1 MCSKDYITAAS
12 KMDVISVDDLIV
24 AYAQFR
30 CSHGKALVIL
40 RSVSGIT
47 SLISSSMMI
56 WMILRSLEGLSTP
69 KHRLLFGLCM
79 CDILASLSY
88 STFNLMS
95 PSDIDY
101 SAWNV
106 RGYEATCTA
115 QGFLATLGGYG
126 GLFYNS
132 ALNLYFLAV
141 VKYEKGDIEIRTK
154 IEPFLHGVPIAISV
168 SYSIA
173 RLVKDQYNADDKGA
187 TPCMMFVNYPPHCQ
201 GHGVGETRDGFE
213 IPCGRGLDWS
223 WTSSIIGQ
231 ALMIIPVLIMIV
243 SLGIIYRCVRKIE
256 EKLGKYG
263 VNALRATIQNREN
276 SSEQDASDARLSSTL
291 VSSIRS
297 SISWLRKSNNRPIAR
312 SNNTR
317 SKSRAVLHKAFGY
330 SFFWFLSYGII
341 MIGIIMKVVTNS
353 FPLAV
358 NYLTAILYPLQG
370 LFNLLIYMH
379 PEIMAARRRC
389 RNISWCGAFIQV
401 LLSRDSKSRK
411 KKASRRTGK
420 RGDNKHFRKRAMED
434 ATRVSMEQVKRAKT
448 RIERDHQKEEE
459 KCEIKPQE
467 NLSHCKGT
475 SKSMYASNISPSVY
489 CESSE
494 NNKKLK
500 GRREDNGEIL
510 SKE

>member
-1 MCSKDYITAAS
+1 MSLLASKDFITATS

-47 SLISSSMMI
+47 SVISSFIMI

-79 CDILASLSY
+79 CDILVSLSY

-106 RGYEATCTA
+106 RGNEATCTA

-154 IEPFLHGVPIAISV
+154 IEPFLHGVPIAISF

-187 TPCMMFVNYPPHCQ
+187 TPCMMLVNYPPHCQ

-213 IPCGRGLDWS
+213 IPCGRGLDWG

-231 ALMIIPVLIMIV
+231 TFIFIPVLIMIV

-256 EKLGKYG
+256 EELAKYG
-263 VNALRATIQNREN
+263 VSALRATIQNREN
-276 SSEQDASDARLSSTL
+276 SSGQYTSDAPSTL
-291 VSSIRS
+291 VTSMRS
-297 SISWLRKSNNRPIAR
+297 SISWLRKSKNKPIAR

-341 MIGIIMKVVTNS
+341 MIGIIMKAVTNN

-358 NYLTAILYPLQG
+358 NYLNAILYPLQG

-379 PEIMAARRRC
+379 PKIMVARRRC
-389 RNISWCGAFIQV
+389 RNISWCGAFIQA
-401 LLSRDSKSRK
+401 LLSRDSKTRK
-411 KKASRRTGK
+411 KKASRRAGK
-420 RGDNKHFRKRAMED
+420 RGGNEHFKKRAMED
-434 ATRVSMEQVKRAKT
+434 ATRVSKEQVRRAKT

-459 KCEIKPQE
+459 KCEIKPLE
-467 NLSHCKGT
+467 NVNYCKGT
-475 SKSMYASNISPSVY
+475 SNSMYASNISPSVY
-489 CESSE
+489 YESSE
-494 NNKKLK
+494 NNK
-500 GRREDNGEIL
+500 N
-510 SKE
+510 